1 MKTRFHFSVAGKEV
15 IKKDSVVMVKGEV
28 VQLPSI
34 TLPDL
39 EIDVETEYQ
48 PKEIL
53 ENWETARQIIKELP
67 EVIKEVKDI
76 FGYCD
81 TLDTE
86 STVEII
92 KEVMKKVD
100 TDNE

>member
-1 MKTRFHFSVAGKEV
+1 MKTRFHISVVGKEV
-15 IKKDSVVMVKGEV
+15 VKKDSVVMVKGEV

-48 PKEIL
+48 PEELVK
-53 ENWETARQIIKELP
+53 NWGTIRQIIRELP
-67 EVIKEVKDI
+67 EVTKDI
-76 FGYCD
+76 QTFLSYC
-81 TLDTE
+81 E
-86 STVEII
+86 TVEEDSMSIL

>member
-1 MKTRFHFSVAGKEV
+1 MKTRFHFLVAGKEV
-15 IKKDSVVMVKGEV
+15 IKKDSVVMVKGEM

-48 PKEIL
+48 PKEVL
-53 ENWETARQIIKELP
+53 ENWETVRQIIKELP
-67 EVIKEVKDI
+67 EAIKELKDV
-76 FGYCD
+76 FDCYD

>member
-1 MKTRFHFSVAGKEV
+1 MKTRFHFSVVGKEV
-15 IKKDSVVMVKGEV
+15 IKKDSVVMVKGEM

-39 EIDVETEYQ
+39 EVDVETEYQ
-48 PKEIL
+48 PKEVL
-53 ENWETARQIIKELP
+53 ENWGTVRQIVKELP
-67 EVIKEVKDI
+67 EVIKELKETFD
-76 FGYCD
+76 FCD